1 MNANKQARLRKTT
14 VMRKTKMTAIVT
26 IMTLGIGMTQLSSA
40 HHSAV
45 AFDKT
50 RTQVI
55 TGTVKKF
62 VWRNPHLSVTLDVP
76 TASGGTE
83 EWRVEGGSTREMV
96 ANGFDRESLQEGDE
110 ITVLV
115 NPLKAGGVGGLMQ
128 GLTLADGKT
137 FGMAFLGLV
146 GF

>member
-1 MNANKQARLRKTT
+1 
-14 VMRKTKMTAIVT
+14 MRKMKLTAILF
-26 IMTLGIGMTQLSSA
+26 IMTIGIGMAQLSLA

-50 RTQVI
+50 RTQVV

-62 VWRNPHLSVTLDVP
+62 VWRNPHLSVTMNVT

-83 EWRVEGGSTREMV
+83 EWRIEGGSTREMV

-128 GLTLADGKT
+128 GLTLADGT
-137 FGMAFLGLV
+137 TARSAWRDSMRSCGL
-146 GF
+146 